1 MAEYIGK
8 YGDPKKKDD
17 SFNWADY
24 DIHHIIPREY
34 GGTNDFDNLI
44 PLPRD
49 FHQQRVTPW
58 WNSGYR

>member
-1 MAEYIGK
+1 M
-8 YGDPKKKDD
+8 
-17 SFNWADY
+17 
-24 DIHHIIPREY
+24 HHIIPREY